1 MDGDDAGPVM
11 AELSE
16 PSTAAVA
23 VAVATVVAD
32 VDAVLDDDDD
42 DAAVAIAVV
51 ERAGCPSWVENG
63 TNDGRIYAKSPVSC
77 ATRSKNRM

>member
-23 VAVATVVAD
+23 VATVVAD
-32 VDAVLDDDDD
+32 AGLDDDD